1 MTVLQ
6 PYIHNGI
13 FDTGKLASVYWIKAK
28 KLYIID
34 EFHEPCERRFLWD
47 YISQPFRV
55 LKNYNCWLV
64 ESPSYQCSHPNFNPN
79 PNNAIENQQ
88 TPSLWTMHHYIS

>member
-13 FDTGKLASVYWIKAK
+13 FYTGKLASVYWIKAK

-34 EFHEPCERRFLWD
+34 LIPW
-47 YISQPFRV
+47 
-55 LKNYNCWLV
+55 
-64 ESPSYQCSHPNFNPN
+64 
-79 PNNAIENQQ
+79 
-88 TPSLWTMHHYIS
+88 TLWT